1 MSYWIQTSLKKRLI
15 KQTLFSHYLY
25 VYWLNFYLNY
35 NEQKMT
41 AFAYLVFPNTTLS
54 VLPEVE
60 GEPVEHGIITSVTHG
75 VMSGICYKLLLN

>member
-1 MSYWIQTSLKKRLI
+1 
-15 KQTLFSHYLY
+15 
-25 VYWLNFYLNY
+25 
-35 NEQKMT
+35 MT

-75 VMSGICYKLLLN
+75 VMSGNLLMNRIHYARRLGFSTTA